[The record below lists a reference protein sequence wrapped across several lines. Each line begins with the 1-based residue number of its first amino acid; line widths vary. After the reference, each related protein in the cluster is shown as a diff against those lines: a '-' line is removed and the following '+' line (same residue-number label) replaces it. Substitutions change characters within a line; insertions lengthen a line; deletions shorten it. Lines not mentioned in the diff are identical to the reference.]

1 MSVNKYKSLVK
12 DLLSLAEIE
21 INGSN
26 PWDIQVHDERFY
38 KRAVTEVEL
47 GLGESYMDGWWD
59 VEKLDEMIYRIVRTD
74 LQNKVKRNL
83 KIAFQLAGFYLINMQ
98 ARHRAFIIGERH
110 YDLGNDLFQNML
122 DKRMNYSCAYWKN
135 ANTLDEAQ
143 ENKLELI
150 CKKLYLKPGMRV
162 LDIGCGWGAF
172 GKYAAEKYRV
182 EVVGITV
189 SKEQVA
195 LGKELCKGLP
205 VELRLQDYRD
215 VNEKFDRIVSV
226 GMIEHVGYKNYR
238 TYFKV
243 AERNLKDDGLFLLH
257 TIGEVRSTK
266 STDAWTHKYI
276 FPNGM
281 LPSIAQLAKAVEGL
295 FIVEDLH
302 NFGADYDKTLLA
314 WFENFHK
321 NWEKIKHKY
330 GERFYRMWKYFLLS
344 SAGAFRARNKNQL
357 WQIVLSKK
365 GVPGGYIA
373 VR

>member
-12 DLLSLAEIE
+12 ELLSLAEIE

-26 PWDIQVHDERFY
+26 PWDIQVYDEKFY
-38 KRAVTEVEL
+38 KKAVTEAEL

-59 VEKLDEMIYRIVRTD
+59 VEKLDEMIYRIIHAD

-83 KIAFQLAGFYLINMQ
+83 KIALQLAGFYLINMQ

-135 ANTLDEAQ
+135 AKNLDEAQ

-150 CKKLYLKPGMRV
+150 CKKLYLEPGMRV

-172 GKYAAEKYRV
+172 GKYAAEKYGV

-189 SKEQVA
+189 SKEQIS

-205 VELRLQDYRD
+205 VDLRLQDYRD

-295 FIVEDLH
+295 FVVEDLH

-344 SAGAFRARNKNQL
+344 NAGAFRARNKNQL

-365 GVPGGYIA
+365 GVPGGYIP